1 MSNQGASGILNE
13 NIQGDTSTCSYPIH
27 LPDISEPKPLLINHI
42 ANWFDHSR
50 DLLHMINHFREEM
63 PRPIIGV
70 GHSMGCAQL

>member
-1 MSNQGASGILNE
+1 MEYL
-13 NIQGDTSTCSYPIH
+13 
-27 LPDISEPKPLLINHI
+27 

-70 GHSMGCAQL
+70 GHSMGCAQLLVVLPCCGYNTPL